1 MCTMLYFDFCIH
13 SIMSITKGLVFIHH
27 QTVDPLYPFCPLPP
41 LSPKVTTIL
50 LKYTQNLSPLSLL
63 P

>member
-1 MCTMLYFDFCIH
+1 MCTILYFDFCIP
-13 SIMSITKGLVFIHH
+13 SIMSITKNSVSIHH
-27 QTVDPLYPFCPLPP
+27 QTLFPFCPLPP
-41 LSPKVTTIL
+41 PSPKVTTIL